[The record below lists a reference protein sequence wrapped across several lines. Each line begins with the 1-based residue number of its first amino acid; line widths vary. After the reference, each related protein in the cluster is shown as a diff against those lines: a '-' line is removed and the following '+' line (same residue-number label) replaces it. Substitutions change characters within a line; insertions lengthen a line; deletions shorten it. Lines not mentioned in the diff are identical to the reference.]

1 VDGNSVSGEG
11 AFEERFGGF
20 DKLMPFL
27 ILFFFSEF
35 RSEFFLIL
43 VFAFYFFNLLHS
55 SFLSVVQNQAKYIT
69 FLLLFLSI

>member
-1 VDGNSVSGEG
+1 MDGNSVSGEG

-55 SFLSVVQNQAKYIT
+55 CPSSKIKQNI
-69 FLLLFLSI
+69 LLFYSCF

>member
-35 RSEFFLIL
+35 RSESSSSLFLL
-43 VFAFYFFNLLHS
+43 FAFLTFFLLHS
-55 SFLSVVQNQAKYIT
+55 CPSSKIKQNI
-69 FLLLFLSI
+69 LLFYSCF